1 MPIFGIL
8 SVICIGFYIF
18 YRVQYFRIKQPY
30 HRQWLSSKATI
41 ALGLFMLFFGVDQL
55 LLWHTTTAKVVGS
68 VFALVGTVYAVQGF
82 RTYRFYQPK
91 AIEEAEQKHKA

>member
-1 MPIFGIL
+1 
-8 SVICIGFYIF
+8 
-18 YRVQYFRIKQPY
+18 
-30 HRQWLSSKATI
+30 
-41 ALGLFMLFFGVDQL
+41 MLFFGVDQL